1 MIRPPPRST
10 RTDTLFP
17 YTTLVRSDAA
27 EAAGAALRHLWHDH
41 LRRAAVPGAADRD
54 RGERGAALDR
64 QRRLPAPAVRVF
76 EALLRRLAR
85 LDIVASPPRPEPA
98 RRSSLLLAD
107 RCARGISVWAAR
119 PCADEHPRSHL
130 GQARRCRRPV

>member
-1 MIRPPPRST
+1 MRIGDWSSDVCSSDLGDAGR
-10 RTDTLFP
+10 F
-17 YTTLVRSDAA
+17 DAA

-98 RRSSLLLAD
+98 RRSALLRAELG
-107 RCARGISVWAAR
+107 RAAVR
-119 PCADEHPRSHL
+119 ERL
-130 GQARRCRRPV
+130 